1 MTTATADRTKLQAR
15 IERVRAIVDHPR
27 TNEHLR
33 AVAAHKLEK
42 LLAQLAEAPHSGGY
56 RLPDGWFGA
65 KYDPKRSLTDVAKM
79 IREEVKLLR
88 KIGNLESDGAVAIP
102 SPIADM
108 PAGIKVSVRQP
119 HYGAIDITLKGIPQD
134 WGWAKGTDHRAPW
147 RGEHW
152 MRTPA
157 FEALVKELKTL
168 MGAYNYDRSDIMTD
182 YFDVRFYGNVDIDWR
197 EDPNNVR
204 AA

>member
-1 MTTATADRTKLQAR
+1 MTTATADRTKLQAK

-42 LLAQLAEAPHSGGY
+42 LLAQLAEATSSGNYY
-56 RLPDGWFGA
+56 RIPDGWYGA

-79 IREEVKLLR
+79 IREEIKLLR

-108 PAGIKVSVRQP
+108 PASIKISVRQP
-119 HYGAIDITLKGIPQD
+119 HYGSINITLSGIPQE
-134 WGWAKGTDHRAPW
+134 WGWV
-147 RGEHW
+147 RGVDPRDFWQQERW
-152 MRTPA
+152 MHTPA
-157 FEALVKELKTL
+157 LEALIKELNTL
-168 MGAYNYDRSDIMTD
+168 MGAYNYDRSDAMVD
-182 YFDVRFYGNVDIDWR
+182 HFDTNFYGRVDVDWR
-197 EDPNNVR
+197 EVPR
-204 AA
+204 